1 MRGII
6 VITICLAIYFIPTFI
21 ALYRNKLNF
30 FRIFIINAL
39 LGWTVIGWIFSLVE
53 SIRNDPATVDID
65 EITRLANRGIKN
77 ATINL
82 QTGTIK
88 ETEPS
93 ETYREEVLNKTEEMI
108 NKHK

>member
-39 LGWTVIGWIFSLVE
+39 LGWTIIGWIFSLIE
-53 SIRNDPATVDID
+53 SVRNDPATVDID

-88 ETEPS
+88 EMEK
-93 ETYREEVLNKTEEMI
+93 ENNNGEQKTQGS
-108 NKHK
+108 